1 MMMFCA
7 ARDGVD
13 AAFLL
18 QTVLRSGV
26 DVNGVDTQRCAA
38 GQRPRGRREGCGG
51 AEAECEE

>member
-1 MMMFCA
+1 MVMFCA
-7 ARDGVD
+7 ARYGVD

-18 QTVLRSGV
+18 QTVLRGGV

>member
-7 ARDGVD
+7 ARYGVD

-18 QTVLRSGV
+18 QTVLRGGV

-38 GQRPRGRREGCGG
+38 GQRPRGGREGCGG
-51 AEAECEE
+51 AEADRE